1 MPRVEISFPEKSHF
15 ATELAVRIGDINY
28 GNHLGH
34 DRMITMMHEARLLF
48 FQAMGYSEFDI
59 EGVGTLIGDLAISYR
74 NEAFYGDQLN
84 FTISVQEI
92 SRKSCQFYYRISCA
106 GNDASERREPKIIA
120 LAKTGVVFFDYELRK
135 TAAVPSALIEQLDK
149 NEFSS
154 GA

>member
-1 MPRVEISFPEKSHF
+1 MPRVEISFPETSHF
-15 ATELAVRIGDINY
+15 TTELAVRIGDINY

-48 FQAMGYSEFDI
+48 FQALGYSEFDI

-74 NEAFYGDQLN
+74 NEAFYGDQLS

-106 GNDASERREPKIIA
+106 GNEGAESGGKKVIA
-120 LAKTGVVFFDYELRK
+120 LAKTGVVFFDYERRK
-135 TAAVPSALIEQLDK
+135 TATIPNALIAQLEK
-149 NEFSS
+149 KAFSS
-154 GA
+154 DA